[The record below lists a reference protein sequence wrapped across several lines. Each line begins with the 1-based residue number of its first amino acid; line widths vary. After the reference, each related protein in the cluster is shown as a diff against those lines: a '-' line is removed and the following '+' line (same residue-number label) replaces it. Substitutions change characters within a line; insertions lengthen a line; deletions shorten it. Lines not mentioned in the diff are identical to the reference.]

1 MNQPSIGVILA
12 QIGTPDAPTAKSV
25 RPYLRRFL
33 SDRRIIDYPPLLWQP
48 LLRGVILRVRPR
60 RSAKL
65 YSEIWLKEGSPL
77 LLHSQA
83 QVAGLQKLLGS
94 RYQVE
99 LGLAYSE
106 PGMEQAFAKLESSG
120 VNRIIVVPLFPQ
132 YSSTTTASVYDA
144 ACFAALGRRS
154 AAGPVSKRFVPAL
167 RFMEAYYNAPGYILA
182 MKELLLRELRKINT
196 IPDYFVLT
204 FHGIPS
210 RYAETGDPYPEQCLE
225 TARLLAE
232 AMNWASGDWQIS
244 FQSRFGR
251 EEWIGPSTEEVLK
264 GLAGRGIQRPMIFSP
279 GLVTD
284 CLETLHELAVEGREQ
299 FAAGGGQADS
309 FHAAPCLNDSEEW
322 LDFLA
327 QQVSE
332 NAQGWLK
339 EAVL

>member
-1 MNQPSIGVILA
+1 LNQPSIGVILA

-48 LLRGVILRVRPR
+48 LLRGIILRVRPR

-106 PGMEQAFAKLESSG
+106 PGMEQAFARLESSG
-120 VNRIIVVPLFPQ
+120 VTRIIVVPLFPQ

-167 RFMEAYYNAPGYILA
+167 RFMEAYYNAPG
-182 MKELLLRELRKINT
+182 
-196 IPDYFVLT
+196 
-204 FHGIPS
+204 
-210 RYAETGDPYPEQCLE
+210 
-225 TARLLAE
+225 
-232 AMNWASGDWQIS
+232 
-244 FQSRFGR
+244 
-251 EEWIGPSTEEVLK
+251 
-264 GLAGRGIQRPMIFSP
+264 
-279 GLVTD
+279 
-284 CLETLHELAVEGREQ
+284 
-299 FAAGGGQADS
+299 
-309 FHAAPCLNDSEEW
+309 
-322 LDFLA
+322 
-327 QQVSE
+327 
-332 NAQGWLK
+332 
-339 EAVL
+339 